1 MKKLF
6 RTADRYIQTS
16 DWKLIAIL
24 KFCLLSLGLLAGMAV
39 PKKHRTPAII
49 GAISVFVST
58 YVPLMTRLFR
68 MFRED
73 A

>member
-16 DWKLIAIL
+16 DWRLFSVIKICIL
-24 KFCLLSLGLLAGMAV
+24 AAGVMAGILVKPKYKKPVFLSALG
-39 PKKHRTPAII
+39 IF
-49 GAISVFVST
+49 SVS

-68 MFRED
+68 MLKNED
-73 A
+73 